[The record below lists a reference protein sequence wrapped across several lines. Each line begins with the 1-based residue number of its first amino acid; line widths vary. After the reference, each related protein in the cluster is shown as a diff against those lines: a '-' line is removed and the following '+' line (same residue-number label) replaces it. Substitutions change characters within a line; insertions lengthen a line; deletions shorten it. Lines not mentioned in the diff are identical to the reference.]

1 MIVAGLHRNTGRI
14 VAGGMIDLAPP
25 PPSLLIDA
33 SLFLDFDGTL
43 VEIADTP
50 DAVAVGHGVAPL
62 LERLAA
68 ALPGGVAIVS
78 GRPVHE
84 VQALVAPATLPI
96 AGSHGL
102 EIAAA
107 DGAIAAPDRPAALDT
122 ALAASRV
129 FASRHPGTLVED
141 KPFGVGLHYRGAPEA
156 GEAIAALAEEL
167 AAAHDLHLQHGK
179 MVVELRLAGRDKGA
193 AVEWLMAEPAR
204 CRTVPVFVGDDV
216 TDEAGFAAA
225 VAMGGAGVLVGP
237 ARATSATYRV
247 NCVADVLAW
256 LDAACREMT

>member
-1 MIVAGLHRNTGRI
+1 MS
-14 VAGGMIDLAPP
+14 DLAPP
-25 PPSLLIDA
+25 PPALLSDA

-50 DAVAVGHGVAPL
+50 DAVAVGADVAPL
-62 LERLAA
+62 LTRLGE

-84 VQALVAPATLPI
+84 VRTLIAPAALAI

-102 EIAAA
+102 EIAAV
-107 DGAIAAPDRPAALDT
+107 DGTIAAPERPEALDAALAT
-122 ALAASRV
+122 SRA
-129 FASRHPGTLVED
+129 FADEHPGTLIED
-141 KPFGVGLHYRGAPEA
+141 KPFGVGLHYRAAPST
-156 GEAIAALAEEL
+156 GEAVTALAEEL
-167 AAAHDLHLQHGK
+167 AATHDLHLQHGK

-193 AVEWLMAEPAR
+193 AVDWLMAEPAR
-204 CRTVPVFVGDDV
+204 HRTVPVFVGDDV

-225 VAMGGAGVLVGP
+225 VALGGAGVLVGP
-237 ARATSATYRV
+237 ARATAATYRV
-247 NCVADVLAW
+247 DCVADVLAW